1 MLCFLIFGKLLK
13 LHTVFLL
20 GIYDHEP
27 CGLPR
32 IYINI
37 FYITWWSYFTDSNSI
52 SHYTFTHLSSNQS
65 CTFIFIF
72 LLKTH
77 SVTLNC
83 PTSMKTILHNIKRWN
98 HIVSSKLTILAVIS
112 MHKIATYVILIFFKW
127 KTNLLYI
134 YLKLTRKFS
143 QKISK

>member
-1 MLCFLIFGKLLK
+1 MFIK
-13 LHTVFLL
+13 LHRKCLCKFLEVHMAR
-20 GIYDHEP
+20 D
-27 CGLPR
+27 R
-32 IYINI
+32 ISQVETQYVI
-37 FYITWWSYFTDSNSI
+37 TDSNSI

-98 HIVSSKLTILAVIS
+98 HIVSSKLTILAVINGS
-112 MHKIATYVILIFFKW
+112 WSYIPSRNTVCNFSSLPNMRKHNAYRW
-127 KTNLLYI
+127 LLYPRYEYYI
-134 YLKLTRKFS
+134 MDV
-143 QKISK
+143 